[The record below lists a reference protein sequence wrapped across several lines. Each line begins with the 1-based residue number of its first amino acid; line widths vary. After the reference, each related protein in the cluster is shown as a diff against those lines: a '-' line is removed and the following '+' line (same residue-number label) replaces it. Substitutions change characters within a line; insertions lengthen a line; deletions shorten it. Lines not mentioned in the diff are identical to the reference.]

1 MGDETPPPEPNTA
14 IQVSLIT
21 GPMKAGKTSLLT
33 RLVGR
38 SSHSSLVVG
47 HQWDQRFAFQDVVTQ
62 VLQTHDGKK
71 IPCQHACRWSDVSA
85 LVKAGGQP
93 PLDTLFVDE
102 CQFFH
107 LSSEEHADQELSELL
122 CACRDEG
129 LKQVVLAGLN
139 RDWRG
144 QPFEWVQAATRVW
157 WSAPP
162 QRTRLTATCEL
173 CGREGATRSARR
185 DALDQELVRV
195 GAGELYLTVCKTCFV
210 PPE

>member
-1 MGDETPPPEPNTA
+1 MGDQTPPPAPPA
-14 IQVSLIT
+14 PQASVIT

-38 SSHSSLVVG
+38 SSHPSLVVG
-47 HQWDQRFAFQDVVTQ
+47 HQWDQRFASQDVVTQ

-85 LVKAGGQP
+85 LVNAGEQP
-93 PLDTLFVDE
+93 PMDTLFVDE

-107 LSSEEHADQELSELL
+107 LSSGEHADQELCELL
-122 CACRDEG
+122 CTCRDEG
-129 LKQVVLAGLN
+129 LRHVVLAGLN

-157 WSAPP
+157 SAPP
-162 QRTRLTATCEL
+162 QRTRLTTTCEV
-173 CGREGATRSARR
+173 CGTEGATRSARR
-185 DALDQELVRV
+185 DTKDQERVRV
-195 GAGELYLTVCKTCFV
+195 GAGDVYLTVCKKCFV